1 MSKKSAS
8 LNILPCLDSSE
19 IAKLRQSELNISRPI
34 AISLGL
40 SSVNACNVGYYTNR
54 LGQKV
59 EMGHLVKEAR
69 SNKKSLP
76 PNALLPNVENKKHP
90 KTDVQ
95 VCNQTTLLASHNLVQ
110 DGLCPIALN
119 FANGIAPGGGFL
131 HGAKAQ
137 EEVLCRSSALYS
149 TLLDDPMYD
158 YHSKRP
164 LQDSSDWVIYS
175 PKVPVFRSDNG
186 LEYDE
191 PWLLSFL
198 TCAAPYAP
206 TVPNAADL
214 LQKRIH
220 RVLSVATV
228 YGYETLVLGAWGCG
242 AFEND
247 PTRTAKDF
255 REALETKFSGYFSKV
270 VFAITDWSPERR
282 FLGPFRDVFND

>member
-1 MSKKSAS
+1 MSKKSSS
-8 LNILPCLDSSE
+8 LNILPCLDSPE
-19 IAKLRQSELNISRPI
+19 IAKLRQSELNIPRSM

-40 SSVNACNVGYYTNR
+40 SSVNASNVGYYTTSV
-54 LGQKV
+54 GQKV
-59 EMGHLVKEAR
+59 EMKHLVKESCA
-69 SNKKSLP
+69 NKKSLP
-76 PNALLPNVENKKHP
+76 PDALLPNVENKNHP

-95 VCNQTTLLASHNLVQ
+95 VCNQTTLIASRSLIQEGFN
-110 DGLCPIALN
+110 PIALN

-158 YHSKRP
+158 YHSKRQLP
-164 LQDSSDWVIYS
+164 DSSDWVIYS
-175 PKVPVFRSDNG
+175 PKVPVFRSDDG

-191 PWLLSFL
+191 PWVLSFL

-214 LQKRIH
+214 LKKRIH
-220 RVLSVATV
+220 RVLSVATI

-242 AFEND
+242 AFAND
-247 PTRTAKDF
+247 PTRTAEDF
-255 REALETKFSGYFSKV
+255 REALETKFSGYFLKV
-270 VFAITDWSPERR
+270 LFAITDWSPDRR
-282 FLGPFRDVFND
+282 FLGPFRDVFNN